1 MKTFKQYLNEASDKL
16 LRAFEKEVIKVVGE
30 RKQVR
35 FKELME
41 LLGLH
46 DNSWGRKTTDDLLD
60 QLQRM
65 LDDGIIV
72 HEGKYIK
79 LGKK

>member
-1 MKTFKQYLNEASDKL
+1 MKTFREYIAEASDKL

-46 DNSWGRKTTDDLLD
+46 DNSWGQKTTEDLLD
-60 QLQRM
+60 HLQKM
-65 LDDGIIV
+65 LDDGTIV
-72 HEGKYIK
+72 HEGRYIK
-79 LGKK
+79 LGTK